1 MTSEALKEPEGLRS
15 PSKAITMLERALALK
30 ERELGRDHP
39 EVAITLTKLANA
51 HGSLGAAA
59 KQRDLLDRARA
70 IRERELS
77 SPATPS
83 SPVFFLDRARAIRER
98 EPSTPASPSTP
109 AKTGDKA
116 SDAPPPNEAA
126 REPSSPASPSS
137 PAKTGDK
144 ASAAPPPN
152 EATPL
157 AAHLVIWATLAAVV
171 AGFVA
176 LFTGMGV
183 GVWYV
188 IRTRRLEPVGFWCGS
203 AAAVLLLAM
212 GVLDAGEW
220 RRTWLRNGVAGV
232 AGACLVVYAL
242 LNVDHYAYGPLCFFV
257 LGVPVALCVA
267 GAAAGG
273 DLDGRLE
280 SFGRLGFAPLATCGL
295 VAGVAWGLWV
305 GGVPF
310 VKRSGNTWP
319 ESRDA
324 YGERLSANGVR
335 CRETHEEHW
344 MDDDE
349 IEDLTPYARCLEVAL
364 LWVSPCIYALALL
377 VFAAVARL
385 VARTEK
391 VAKKLGVLV
400 AFLGAGVWC
409 AASLAGAAHGVSTA
423 LFAACFAG
431 CLGLAFVAAHVHG
444 LKGLVAAL
452 AVDGSAARGAFDKF
466 VAPYLDAWKG
476 LLVLVAWP
484 PFLGYLLF
492 SCLRR
497 AVRGARGTHKK
508 DGAITGEAAAVVGA
522 LLSWDLTPVLRFAA
536 LWGFGVVALTVVVSK
551 FTVLLMSVVVSMAAD
566 STVGVATAIIVL
578 VGLGLFLLPPVPGA
592 PIYLA
597 AGVLLTENGTKN
609 GMTVVMAVCYANAI
623 SLGTKLVACTLQQ
636 KVIGS
641 NLKHRLAVRR
651 LCSVNSAVVRTMRLV
666 LLEPGLSL
674 AKVTILVGGPDWPTS
689 VLCGILGL
697 DLLPILLG
705 TLPVFLLI
713 LPTVMGGAFLSI
725 DESYAQVASVL
736 SVACAAAVQTGS
748 LVVAAVELDRQMAAR
763 KDELDDVPIDEE
775 VRAADDADAERRRR
789 LAANTRWARVP
800 GSWRA
805 ALAAATV
812 FMTASSYLCTYW
824 SSDCFREFAIDDS
837 VAKRL
842 GHWSRILKPPGVF
855 ALALFTVSCVIHG
868 AFHFGWFRHQTHATA
883 ADGGDGADA

>member
-1 MTSEALKEPEGLRS
+1 MSEAEAPLKEPEGLRS
-15 PSKAITMLERALALK
+15 PSKAIAMLERALALK
-30 ERELGRDHP
+30 EREFGRDHP

-51 HGSLGAAA
+51 HGSLGDAA
-59 KQRDLLDRARA
+59 KQRD
-70 IRERELS
+70 
-77 SPATPS
+77 
-83 SPVFFLDRARAIRER
+83 FLDRARAIRER
-98 EPSTPASPSTP
+98 EPSSPASPSTP
-109 AKTGDKA
+109 AKTGD
-116 SDAPPPNEAA
+116 E
-126 REPSSPASPSS
+126 
-137 PAKTGDK
+137 

-431 CLGLAFVAAHVHG
+431 CLGLAFVAAHVYG

-497 AVRGARGTHKK
+497 AVRGARGTHAS
-508 DGAITGEAAAVVGA
+508 DAGHLTGEAAAVVGV

-623 SLGTKLVACTLQQ
+623 SLGTKLIACTLQQ

-748 LVVAAVELDRQMAAR
+748 LVVAAVELDKQMAAR

-800 GSWRA
+800 GTWRA

-855 ALALFTVSCVIHG
+855 ALALFTASCVIHG

>member
-1 MTSEALKEPEGLRS
+1 MSEAEAPLKEPEGLRS
-15 PSKAITMLERALALK
+15 PSKAIHMLERALALK

-70 IRERELS
+70 IRERE
-77 SPATPS
+77 PS
-83 SPVFFLDRARAIRER
+83 S
-98 EPSTPASPSTP
+98 PASPSTP
-109 AKTGDKA
+109 AKTGDEA
-116 SDAPPPNEAA
+116 SAAPPPNEAT
-126 REPSSPASPSS
+126 
-137 PAKTGDK
+137 PAKTKDE
-144 ASAAPPPN
+144 ASDAPPPN

-431 CLGLAFVAAHVHG
+431 CLGLAFVAAHVYG

-497 AVRGARGTHKK
+497 AVRGARGTHAS
-508 DGAITGEAAAVVGA
+508 DAGHLTGEAAAVVGV

-623 SLGTKLVACTLQQ
+623 SLSTKLVACTLQQ

-748 LVVAAVELDRQMAAR
+748 LVVAAVELDKQMAAR

-800 GSWRA
+800 GTWRA
-805 ALAAATV
+805 ALGAATV

-855 ALALFTVSCVIHG
+855 ALALFTASCVIHG

-883 ADGGDGADA
+883 DDGDGADA

>member
-1 MTSEALKEPEGLRS
+1 MSEAEAPLKEPEGLRS
-15 PSKAITMLERALALK
+15 PSKAIHMLERALALK

-51 HGSLGAAA
+51 HGSLGDAA
-59 KQRDLLDRARA
+59 KQRD
-70 IRERELS
+70 
-77 SPATPS
+77 
-83 SPVFFLDRARAIRER
+83 FLDRARAIRER
-98 EPSTPASPSTP
+98 EPSPPASPSTP
-109 AKTGDKA
+109 AKTGD
-116 SDAPPPNEAA
+116 E
-126 REPSSPASPSS
+126 
-137 PAKTGDK
+137 

-280 SFGRLGFAPLATCGL
+280 SFGRLGFAPLVTCGL

-431 CLGLAFVAAHVHG
+431 CLGLAFVAAHVYG

-497 AVRGARGTHKK
+497 AVRGARGTHAS
-508 DGAITGEAAAVVGA
+508 DAGHLTGEAAAVVGV

-623 SLGTKLVACTLQQ
+623 SLSTKLVACTLQQ

-748 LVVAAVELDRQMAAR
+748 LVVAAVELDKQMAAR

-800 GSWRA
+800 GTWRA

-855 ALALFTVSCVIHG
+855 ALALFTASCVIHG

>member
-1 MTSEALKEPEGLRS
+1 MMTSEALKEPEGLRS
-15 PSKAITMLERALALK
+15 PSKAIHMLERALALK

-83 SPVFFLDRARAIRER
+83 SP
-98 EPSTPASPSTP
+98 
-109 AKTGDKA
+109 A

-452 AVDGSAARGAFDKF
+452 AIDGSAARGAFDKF

-551 FTVLLMSVVVSMAAD
+551 FTVLLMSVVVSMAR
-566 STVGVATAIIVL
+566 
-578 VGLGLFLLPPVPGA
+578 GLDRLFLLPPVPGA

-725 DESYAQVASVL
+725 DER
-736 SVACAAAVQTGS
+736 GS

-883 ADGGDGADA
+883 ADGGDGDA

>member
-1 MTSEALKEPEGLRS
+1 MSEAEAPLKEPEGLRS
-15 PSKAITMLERALALK
+15 PSKAIHMLERALALK

-51 HGSLGAAA
+51 HGSLGDAA
-59 KQRDLLDRARA
+59 KQRD
-70 IRERELS
+70 
-77 SPATPS
+77 
-83 SPVFFLDRARAIRER
+83 FLDRARAIRER
-98 EPSTPASPSTP
+98 EPSPPASPSTP
-109 AKTGDKA
+109 AKTKD
-116 SDAPPPNEAA
+116 E
-126 REPSSPASPSS
+126 
-137 PAKTGDK
+137 

-431 CLGLAFVAAHVHG
+431 CLGLAFVAAHVYG

-497 AVRGARGTHKK
+497 AVRGARGTHAS
-508 DGAITGEAAAVVGA
+508 DAGHLTGEAAAVVGV

-623 SLGTKLVACTLQQ
+623 SLGVKLVACTLQQ

-748 LVVAAVELDRQMAAR
+748 LVVAAVELDKQMAAR

-800 GSWRA
+800 GTWRA

-883 ADGGDGADA
+883 DDGDGADA

>member
-1 MTSEALKEPEGLRS
+1 MSEAEAPLKEPEGLRS
-15 PSKAITMLERALALK
+15 PSKAIHMLERALALK

-51 HGSLGAAA
+51 HGSLGDAA
-59 KQRDLLDRARA
+59 KQRD
-70 IRERELS
+70 
-77 SPATPS
+77 
-83 SPVFFLDRARAIRER
+83 FLDRARAIRER
-98 EPSTPASPSTP
+98 EPSSPASPSTP
-109 AKTGDKA
+109 AKTGDEA
-116 SDAPPPNEAA
+116 SAAPPPNEAT
-126 REPSSPASPSS
+126 
-137 PAKTGDK
+137 PAKTKDE
-144 ASAAPPPN
+144 ASDAPPPN

-431 CLGLAFVAAHVHG
+431 CLGLAFVAAHVYG

-497 AVRGARGTHKK
+497 AVRGARGTHAS
-508 DGAITGEAAAVVGA
+508 DAGHLTGEAAAVVGV

-623 SLGTKLVACTLQQ
+623 SLGVKLVACTLQQ

-748 LVVAAVELDRQMAAR
+748 LVVAAVELDKQMAAR

-800 GSWRA
+800 GTWRA

-855 ALALFTVSCVIHG
+855 ALALFTASCVIHG

-883 ADGGDGADA
+883 DDGDGADA

>member
-1 MTSEALKEPEGLRS
+1 MSEAEAPLKEPEGLRS
-15 PSKAITMLERALALK
+15 PSKAIAMLERALALK
-30 ERELGRDHP
+30 EREFGRDHP

-51 HGSLGAAA
+51 HGSLGDAA
-59 KQRDLLDRARA
+59 KQRD
-70 IRERELS
+70 
-77 SPATPS
+77 
-83 SPVFFLDRARAIRER
+83 FLDRARAIRER
-98 EPSTPASPSTP
+98 EPSSPASPSTP
-109 AKTGDKA
+109 AKTGDEA
-116 SDAPPPNEAA
+116 SAAPPPNEAT
-126 REPSSPASPSS
+126 
-137 PAKTGDK
+137 PAKTKDE
-144 ASAAPPPN
+144 ASDAPPPN

-431 CLGLAFVAAHVHG
+431 CLGLAFVAAHVYG

-497 AVRGARGTHKK
+497 AVRGARGTHAS
-508 DGAITGEAAAVVGA
+508 DAGHLTGEAAAVVGV

-623 SLGTKLVACTLQQ
+623 SLGVKLVACTLQQ

-748 LVVAAVELDRQMAAR
+748 LVVAAVELDKQMAAR

-800 GSWRA
+800 GTWRA

-855 ALALFTVSCVIHG
+855 ALALFTASCVIHG

>member
-1 MTSEALKEPEGLRS
+1 MSEAEAPLKEPEGLRS
-15 PSKAITMLERALALK
+15 PSKAIHMLERALALK

-51 HGSLGAAA
+51 HGSLGDAA
-59 KQRDLLDRARA
+59 KQRD
-70 IRERELS
+70 
-77 SPATPS
+77 
-83 SPVFFLDRARAIRER
+83 FLDRARAIRER
-98 EPSTPASPSTP
+98 EPSPPASPSTP
-109 AKTGDKA
+109 AKTKD
-116 SDAPPPNEAA
+116 E
-126 REPSSPASPSS
+126 
-137 PAKTGDK
+137 

-431 CLGLAFVAAHVHG
+431 CLGLAFVAAHVYG

-497 AVRGARGTHKK
+497 AVRGARGTHAS
-508 DGAITGEAAAVVGA
+508 DAGHLTGEAAAVVGV

-623 SLGTKLVACTLQQ
+623 SLGVKLVACTLQQ

-748 LVVAAVELDRQMAAR
+748 LVVAAVELDKQMAAR

-800 GSWRA
+800 GTWRA

-855 ALALFTVSCVIHG
+855 ALALFTASCVIHG

-883 ADGGDGADA
+883 DDGDGADA

>member
-1 MTSEALKEPEGLRS
+1 MSEAEAPLKEPEGLRS
-15 PSKAITMLERALALK
+15 PSKAIHMLERALALK

-51 HGSLGAAA
+51 HGSLGDAA
-59 KQRDLLDRARA
+59 KQRD
-70 IRERELS
+70 
-77 SPATPS
+77 
-83 SPVFFLDRARAIRER
+83 FLDRARAIRER
-98 EPSTPASPSTP
+98 EPSSPASPSTP
-109 AKTGDKA
+109 AKTGD
-116 SDAPPPNEAA
+116 E
-126 REPSSPASPSS
+126 
-137 PAKTGDK
+137 

-431 CLGLAFVAAHVHG
+431 CLGLAFVAAHVYG

-497 AVRGARGTHKK
+497 AVRGARGTHAS
-508 DGAITGEAAAVVGA
+508 DAGHLTGEAAAVVGV

-566 STVGVATAIIVL
+566 SSVGVATAIIVL

-623 SLGTKLVACTLQQ
+623 SLGVKLVACTLQQ

-748 LVVAAVELDRQMAAR
+748 LVVAAVELDKQMAAR

-800 GSWRA
+800 GTWRA

-855 ALALFTVSCVIHG
+855 ALALFTASCVIHG

>member
-83 SPVFFLDRARAIRER
+83 SP
-98 EPSTPASPSTP
+98 

-126 REPSSPASPSS
+126 PSS
-137 PAKTGDK
+137 PAKTKDE

-280 SFGRLGFAPLATCGL
+280 SFGRLGVAPLATCGL

-310 VKRSGNTWP
+310 VKRSGNAWP

-522 LLSWDLTPVLRFAA
+522 MLSWDLTPVLRFAA

-609 GMTVVMAVCYANAI
+609 GMTVVTAVCYANAI

-748 LVVAAVELDRQMAAR
+748 LVVAAVELDKQMAAR

-855 ALALFTVSCVIHG
+855 ALALFTMSCVIHG

>member
-70 IRERELS
+70 IRERE
-77 SPATPS
+77 
-83 SPVFFLDRARAIRER
+83 
-98 EPSTPASPSTP
+98 PSTPASPST
-109 AKTGDKA
+109 
-116 SDAPPPNEAA
+116 
-126 REPSSPASPSS
+126 

>member
-1 MTSEALKEPEGLRS
+1 MSEAEAPLKEPEGLRS
-15 PSKAITMLERALALK
+15 PSKAIHMLERALALK

-51 HGSLGAAA
+51 HGSLGDAA
-59 KQRDLLDRARA
+59 KQRD
-70 IRERELS
+70 
-77 SPATPS
+77 
-83 SPVFFLDRARAIRER
+83 FLDRARAIRER
-98 EPSTPASPSTP
+98 EPSSPASPSTP
-109 AKTGDKA
+109 AKTGD
-116 SDAPPPNEAA
+116 E
-126 REPSSPASPSS
+126 
-137 PAKTGDK
+137 

-310 VKRSGNTWP
+310 VKRSGNAWP

-431 CLGLAFVAAHVHG
+431 CLGLAFVAAHVYG

-497 AVRGARGTHKK
+497 AVRGARGTHAS
-508 DGAITGEAAAVVGA
+508 DAGHLTGEAAAVVGV

-623 SLGTKLVACTLQQ
+623 SLGVKLVACTLQQ

-748 LVVAAVELDRQMAAR
+748 LVVAAVELDKQMAAR

-800 GSWRA
+800 GTWRA

-883 ADGGDGADA
+883 DDGDGADA

>member
-1 MTSEALKEPEGLRS
+1 MTSEAPKEPEGLRS

-51 HGSLGAAA
+51 HGSLGDAA
-59 KQRDLLDRARA
+59 KQRD
-70 IRERELS
+70 
-77 SPATPS
+77 
-83 SPVFFLDRARAIRER
+83 FLDRARAIRER

-109 AKTGDKA
+109 AKTGDEA

-126 REPSSPASPSS
+126 PSS
-137 PAKTGDK
+137 PAKTKDE

-280 SFGRLGFAPLATCGL
+280 SFGRLGVAPLATCGL

-310 VKRSGNTWP
+310 VKRSGNAWP

-508 DGAITGEAAAVVGA
+508 DGAITGEAAAIVGA

-609 GMTVVMAVCYANAI
+609 GMTVVTAVCYANAI

-748 LVVAAVELDRQMAAR
+748 LVVAAVELDKQMAAR

-855 ALALFTVSCVIHG
+855 ALALFTASCVIHG

>member
-70 IRERELS
+70 IRERE
-77 SPATPS
+77 
-83 SPVFFLDRARAIRER
+83 
-98 EPSTPASPSTP
+98 PSTPASPSSP
-109 AKTGDKA
+109 ANAGDKA

>member
-1 MTSEALKEPEGLRS
+1 MSEAEAPLKEPEGLRS
-15 PSKAITMLERALALK
+15 PSKAIAMLERALALK
-30 ERELGRDHP
+30 EREFGRDHP

-51 HGSLGAAA
+51 HGSLGDAA
-59 KQRDLLDRARA
+59 KQRD
-70 IRERELS
+70 
-77 SPATPS
+77 
-83 SPVFFLDRARAIRER
+83 FLDRARAIRER
-98 EPSTPASPSTP
+98 EPSPPASPSTP
-109 AKTGDKA
+109 AKTKD
-116 SDAPPPNEAA
+116 E
-126 REPSSPASPSS
+126 
-137 PAKTGDK
+137 

-280 SFGRLGFAPLATCGL
+280 SFGRLGFAPLVTCGL

-431 CLGLAFVAAHVHG
+431 CLGLAFVAAHVYG

-497 AVRGARGTHKK
+497 AVRGARGTHAS
-508 DGAITGEAAAVVGA
+508 DAGHLTGEAAAVVGV

-566 STVGVATAIIVL
+566 SSVGVATAIIVL

-623 SLGTKLVACTLQQ
+623 SLSTKLVACTLQQ
-636 KVIGS
+636 KLIGS

-748 LVVAAVELDRQMAAR
+748 LVVAAVELDKQMAAR

-800 GSWRA
+800 GTWRA

-855 ALALFTVSCVIHG
+855 ALALFTASCVIHG

-883 ADGGDGADA
+883 DDGDGADA